1 MKYIRQFG
9 IILLITFIGEIMHE
23 LIPIPVPAGIYG
35 IVLLFT
41 GLKTGIVPL
50 SEVKDASKFL
60 IQIMPLMF
68 IPAAVG
74 LLESWPVLK
83 PMCGP
88 IVAITVL
95 STVTVMAVAGL
106 STQHVIRRA
115 RKKAGAAR
123 TVPEAASIISKKK
136 TEGKEGEAHA

>member
-1 MKYIRQFG
+1 
-9 IILLITFIGEIMHE
+9 
-23 LIPIPVPAGIYG
+23 
-35 IVLLFT
+35 
-41 GLKTGIVPL
+41 
-50 SEVKDASKFL
+50 
-60 IQIMPLMF
+60 MF

-95 STVTVMAVAGL
+95 STVTVMAAAGL

-115 RKKAGAAR
+115 QKKEGAAR
-123 TVPEAASIISKKK
+123 TVPGAVPVISEKK
-136 TEGKEGEAHA
+136 TEGKERKAHA